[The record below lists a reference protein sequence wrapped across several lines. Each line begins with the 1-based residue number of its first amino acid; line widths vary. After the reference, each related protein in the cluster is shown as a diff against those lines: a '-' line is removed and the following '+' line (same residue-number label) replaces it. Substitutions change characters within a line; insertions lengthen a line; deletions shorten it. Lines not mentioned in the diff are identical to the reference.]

1 MSVVGSLRRGRRP
14 AVVVAAVVIGV
25 SVAGATTGCSS
36 GSDAAAPSA
45 SSPAASPAGETRPDH
60 IAAETFASAMAED
73 GVVLLDVRT
82 AQEFAEGH
90 LEGARNIDVQ
100 APDFVQQLQA
110 LDNSATYLVYCRT
123 GVRSGVAADQLRA
136 AGFADVTGLA
146 GGIVAWQAEGRKVVT
161 G

>member
-45 SSPAASPAGETRPDH
+45 SAPAASPAGETRPDH

>member
-1 MSVVGSLRRGRRP
+1 
-14 AVVVAAVVIGV
+14 VVAAVVIGV

-45 SSPAASPAGETRPDH
+45 SAPAASPAGETRPDH